1 MHRTFI
7 ECAGQLGQ
15 LRLLLRQGAHG
26 DIAVSYRRLRRLA
39 GLEELSLQRL
49 DLLSATISVFCTSS
63 CIERSSGARMSL
75 TNCCSLSGQGAL
87 GFARSGRAYGQT
99 LFGRALLIA

>member
-7 ECAGQLGQ
+7 ECAGQPGQ
-15 LRLLLRQGAHG
+15 LRLLLRQGARG

-63 CIERSSGARMSL
+63 CIECSSGARVSL
-75 TNCCSLSGQGAL
+75 TNCCSLSAK
-87 GFARSGRAYGQT
+87 ARSASRAAV
-99 LFGRALLIA
+99 ALTAKPSLVARY